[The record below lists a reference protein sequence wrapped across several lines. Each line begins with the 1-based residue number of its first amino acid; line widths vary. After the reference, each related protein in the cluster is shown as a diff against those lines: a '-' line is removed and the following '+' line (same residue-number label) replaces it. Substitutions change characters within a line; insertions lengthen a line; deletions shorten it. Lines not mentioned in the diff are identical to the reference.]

1 MDDEAPLLLT
11 STRIDPVSR
20 YDLGAL
26 AFGMNIE
33 ETTGWSGPLTLSCQ
47 VRSDGVTWPVVDTVI
62 QPDSRN
68 GNLVLFTARV
78 NLTGAGNP
86 RDLGDIAYLGCW
98 ATGSDDAGRTLTA
111 QANNDPDFPW
121 IDLTLTDRAP
131 DLAWERTPVVSRT
144 RTSASIAGTY
154 ENIGSPSDRSTTLE
168 IQTPTG
174 EVLIRRSIPPLGE
187 GEQGTFEVQVDPS
200 DIEMGFVAL
209 LDVGSIITERDE
221 TNNRITVDGAM
232 TSMVS
237 ASIMAPA
244 SIIGVLL
251 LISILGVIRWRRQG
265 AGSVE
270 ERPAFLRKLRIG
282 CHHPL
287 PPRQSRTTTPQ
298 SSFSP
303 GPSSMAGRTSPE
315 VDAMTPLKAPPDT
328 SSVRPSVGRCNL
340 MDPSFARG
348 SDMAPDE
355 EVRRLLALSMRGSNR
370 TSRGSL
376 ERAWSLDMLLMS
388 LEEANLIID
397 HLIETGWLSPTGD
410 ALEVA
415 PGLGRPRTPLGWV
428 RTSTPSVRLK
438 DPPTH

>member
-1 MDDEAPLLLT
+1 MSLTAPTLPGPQDLQVSIRDPVTDAVFAEHRLGTITMDDEAPLLLAG
-11 STRIDPVSR
+11 TRIDPVSR

-47 VRSDGVTWPVVDTVI
+47 VRSDDVTWPVVDTVI

-86 RDLGDIAYLGCW
+86 RDLGDIAYIGCW
-98 ATGSDDAGRTLTA
+98 ATGSNDAGRTLAA

-121 IDLTLTDRAP
+121 IGLTLTDRAP
-131 DLAWERTPVVSRT
+131 DLAQGAHPGRESHTNLSIHRRYVREHRLALGPEHDPWSGHQRARSS
-144 RTSASIAGTY
+144 SAEG
-154 ENIGSPSDRSTTLE
+154 
-168 IQTPTG
+168 
-174 EVLIRRSIPPLGE
+174 IPPLGE

-209 LDVGSIITERDE
+209 LDVGSIIIERDE

-251 LISILGVIRWRRQG
+251 LVSILGVIRWRRQG

-270 ERPAFLRKLRIG
+270 KERPAFLRKLRIG

-287 PPRQSRTTTPQ
+287 PPRQSRTTTPR

-303 GPSSMAGRTSPE
+303 GPSSMAGKTSPE

-340 MDPSFARG
+340 MDPSLLEG
-348 SDMAPDE
+348 GLTWHLM
-355 EVRRLLALSMRGSNR
+355 RRSVDCWP
-370 TSRGSL
+370 SRCEG
-376 ERAWSLDMLLMS
+376 RIITPH
-388 LEEANLIID
+388 EAV
-397 HLIETGWLSPTGD
+397 S
-410 ALEVA
+410 
-415 PGLGRPRTPLGWV
+415 
-428 RTSTPSVRLK
+428 SVRGRS
-438 DPPTH
+438 TCCS